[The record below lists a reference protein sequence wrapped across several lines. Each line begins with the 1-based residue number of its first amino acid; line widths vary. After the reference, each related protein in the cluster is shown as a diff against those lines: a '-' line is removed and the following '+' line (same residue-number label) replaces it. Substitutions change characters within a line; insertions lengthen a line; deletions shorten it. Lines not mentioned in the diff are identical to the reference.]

1 MSDLFE
7 MDPEAFRVVLE
18 AVEYNGVTDPD
29 TLALMEFNKRAHG
42 LIQAPAWSPVN
53 VADIIAG
60 RVRVEPPE
68 ILTRTDGASLL
79 YPGKTHM
86 FYGESES
93 GKSWLALIAIAEQ
106 LAAGKAA
113 LFVDFE
119 SDAVTV
125 VGRLMALGADPKA
138 LGERLAYV
146 RPDAAPKPGT
156 AEGSAF
162 AELLGRRYAVAVVDG
177 STDAYMLYGL
187 NPNEQTDIASFTR
200 QLPNRLAES
209 TGAAVVLIDHVVKSN
224 DGRGR
229 FPIGGQHKLSA
240 VTGAAYYVEPGKGES
255 IGAGKR
261 GVMVM
266 RVTKDRPAQVRAKS
280 GAYRDSDRTQ
290 ESARVVLDSTGD
302 ISVFEVLAPESLD
315 SESGEAGKF
324 VPTVLRGRIEEFLVS
339 YPGASRTAI
348 TDGVKGMKSKVSNA
362 LADMVSEGLVE
373 VRPKPGRGG
382 GFAHFIAD
390 LELGSGQGIF
400 NHSEEGL
407 TSSSN

>member
-1 MSDLFE
+1 MAELFE
-7 MDPEAFRVVLE
+7 MELEAFRTVLA
-18 AVEYNGVTDPD
+18 AVESHGVDDPD
-29 TLALMEFNKRAHG
+29 TLALMEYNRRIHDP
-42 LIQAPAWSPVN
+42 APRSAWAPVN

-68 ILTRTDGASLL
+68 ILMRADGAALL

-106 LAAGKAA
+106 LAAGRSA

-125 VGRLMALGADPKA
+125 VGRLMALGADPVA
-138 LGERLAYV
+138 LGERFAYV

-156 AEGSAF
+156 AEGDAF
-162 AELLGRRYAVAVVDG
+162 AELLGQRFAVAVVDG

-240 VTGAAYYVEPGKGES
+240 VTGAAFYVEPGKGES

-266 RVTKDRPAQVRAKS
+266 RVTKDRPAQVRARS

-290 ESARVVLDSTGD
+290 ESARVVLDSTGE
-302 ISVFEVLAPESLD
+302 ISAFEVLAPDSLD
-315 SESGEAGKF
+315 TASGEAKPF
-324 VPTVLRGRIEEFLVS
+324 VPTLLRSRIEEFLNA

-348 TDGVKGMKSKVSNA
+348 TDGVKGMKSRVSDA
-362 LADMVSEGLVE
+362 LADMVSEGLVD
-373 VRPKPGRGG
+373 VRAKSGKGG
-382 GFAHFIAD
+382 GYAHFLAD
-390 LELGSGQGIF
+390 LKLGDAPGIF

-407 TSSSN
+407 TRSSN